1 MAAQVSRG
9 GGGRLGDF
17 LESTL
22 AACALIRKL
31 DLCPL
36 VCRQDAQNKVV
47 DENPTKMGEIRKA
60 LIRHKF
66 AGTAIT
72 KYWVGQ
78 KVHSGFST

>member
-1 MAAQVSRG
+1 MGVG
-9 GGGRLGDF
+9 GDF

-36 VCRQDAQNKVV
+36 VCRQDAQNEVA
-47 DENPTKMGEIRKA
+47 DETPTKTGEIRKA
-60 LIRHKF
+60 LIRSKF
-66 AGTAIT
+66 AGAAIT

-78 KVHSGFST
+78 KVHSGVSI